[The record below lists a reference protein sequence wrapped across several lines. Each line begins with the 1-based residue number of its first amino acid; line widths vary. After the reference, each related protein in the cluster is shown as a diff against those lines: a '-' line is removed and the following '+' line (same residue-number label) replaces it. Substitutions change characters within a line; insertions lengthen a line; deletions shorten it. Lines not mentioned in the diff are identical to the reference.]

1 MQKIK
6 LTKTEL
12 RKQKNSLKRFN
23 RYLPILHIKKQQL
36 QNVIEMVKSEQKRIT
51 TECDNLHEE
60 MAPWIG
66 LLGEEVGL
74 SGLITIKKIETRV
87 ENIAGVDVPV
97 FVSAH
102 IESRK
107 YDLFLTPLWVD
118 SAVIMITALL
128 TLQAEAFILSERRCS
143 LERELCVTS
152 QRVNLFEKVMIPKA
166 KEAVRKILI
175 FLGDQQT
182 AAMGWARIAKSKIQE
197 AE

>member
-12 RKQKNSLKRFN
+12 RKHKNHLKRFN
-23 RYLPILHIKKQQL
+23 RYLPILYIKKQQL
-36 QNVIEMVKSEQKRIT
+36 QNVIEMVKIELKRVT
-51 TECDNLHEE
+51 AECSKLREE
-60 MAPWIG
+60 MIPWIG

-74 SGLITIKKIETRV
+74 SDLLSIKKIETRV

-97 FVSAH
+97 FVTAH
-102 IESRK
+102 IERRE

-118 SAVIMITALL
+118 SAVVVMSEILS
-128 TLQAEAFILSERRCS
+128 LQAEEFILSERLCS
-143 LERELCVTS
+143 LERELTVTS
-152 QRVNLFEKVMIPKA
+152 QRVNLFEKVKIPEA
-166 KEAVRKILI
+166 KETVRKILI

-182 AAMGWARIAKSKIQE
+182 SAMGWARIAKKKLKE